1 MTTIPQSSD
10 SRKAERE
17 PSGQQPSAKSVYFF
31 GDGRAEGTK
40 DMKTVLGGKGAN
52 LAEMTNL
59 GVPVP
64 PGFTIAAP
72 LCLEFLR
79 TNAVPAGLEPQVADA
94 LRRLERVTGKSFG
107 DPANPLLVSVRSG
120 AAVSMPGMMETILNL
135 GLNDRTVQGL
145 ARASSNP
152 RFAFDS
158 YRRFIQMYGDV
169 VLGVPLSQFEHLL
182 SAKRLTA
189 GVALDSELDETTLRN
204 LVEEY
209 KSLVRARTGADF
221 PMDPTA
227 QLWGAI
233 EAVWKSWTLKKAVDY
248 RRVNNIPETIGTAVN
263 VVSMVFGNLGDD
275 SGTGVA
281 FTRNPSTGERRF
293 YGEFL
298 VNAQGEDVVAGIRT
312 PLSIDEMARL
322 LPEAYK
328 ELRATEE
335 RLERHFRDMQ
345 DIEFTVERGRLFLL
359 QTRTGKR
366 TAAAALR
373 IATDMVDEGLID
385 LPAAVHRVAPD
396 QLDQLL
402 HPVIDSGVRAT
413 PLCVGLP
420 ASPGAA
426 SGIAV
431 FDPDVAEQRAAR
443 GARVILV
450 RDETTPE
457 DFHGIVAARAVLTAR
472 GGMTSHAAVVA
483 RGMGKCAVVGCKDIQ
498 VDLEHRRFRVHD
510 TTIAEGEWITLDGA
524 TGRVYRGDLPTTP
537 SEVVQVIRGTRAP
550 QTAPTY
556 DAFAR
561 LLSWADEVRRLRV
574 RANADTPADARVARA
589 LGAEGIGL
597 CRTEHMFF
605 EGDRIT
611 AMREMIV
618 ARDEGGRRR
627 ALAKLL
633 PMQRSDFEGIFEA
646 MNGLPVTIRLL
657 DPPLHEFLPHG
668 GEESKL
674 LARTLGIDR
683 TELAH
688 IVESLRE
695 TNPMLG
701 HRGCRLGI
709 TYPEITEMQ
718 GRAIFEAAVRAKR
731 RGIDVRPE
739 IMVPLVATHTEF
751 ENQRRILDEVARLV
765 VGGMGEDVAYSIG
778 TMIELPRA
786 ALTADEIASTAE
798 FFSFGTNDLTQTTF
812 GLSRDDAG
820 RFLPKY
826 VDSGILPDDPFQV
839 LDRNGVGK
847 LIGFAVSAGRSVR
860 PQLKVG
866 ICGEHGGDPRSVK
879 FCHTIG
885 LDYVSCSPFRVPIA
899 RLAAA
904 HAALDA
910 PLASSAAPALSQAL
924 TP

>member
-1 MTTIPQSSD
+1 MPPQ
-10 SRKAERE
+10 A
-17 PSGQQPSAKSVYFF
+17 VYFF

-40 DMKTVLGGKGAN
+40 DMKAILGGKGAN

-64 PGFTIAAP
+64 PGFTIACS
-72 LCLEFLR
+72 LCIEYLRDRQTPESLRPELESVLS
-79 TNAVPAGLEPQVADA
+79 
-94 LRRLERVTGKSFG
+94 RLEHVTGKTFG
-107 DPANPLLVSVRSG
+107 DAKNPLLVSVRSG
-120 AAVSMPGMMETILNL
+120 SPVSMPGMMETILNL
-135 GLNDRTVQGL
+135 GLNDDTVVGL
-145 ARASSNP
+145 TRASENA
-152 RFAFDS
+152 RFAYDS

-169 VLGVPLSQFEHLL
+169 VLGVPSAHFEQLL
-182 SAKRLTA
+182 ATKRLTS
-189 GVALDSELDETTLRN
+189 GVKTDAELDEATLRT
-204 LVEEY
+204 LVAEY
-209 KSLVRARTGADF
+209 KALVRANTRSEF
-221 PMDPTA
+221 PMDPTT

-233 EAVWKSWTLKKAVDY
+233 EAVWRSWTLKKAVDY
-248 RRVNNIPETIGTAVN
+248 RKVNGISEDLGTAVN
-263 VVSMVFGNLGDD
+263 IVSMVFGNLGDD

-281 FTRNPSTGERRF
+281 FTRNPSTGEKKF

-298 VNAQGEDVVAGIRT
+298 INAQGEDVVSGTRT
-312 PLSIDEMARL
+312 PLGIDEMANL
-322 LPEAYK
+322 LPGAYT
-328 ELRATEE
+328 ELLATER
-335 RLERHFRDMQ
+335 RLETHFRDMQ
-345 DIEFTVERGRLFLL
+345 DIEFTVERGRLYLL

-366 TAAAALR
+366 SAAAAVR
-373 IATDMVDEGLID
+373 VATDMVDEGLITCD
-385 LPAAVHRVAPD
+385 RAVQRVAPE
-396 QLDQLL
+396 QLAHLL
-402 HPVIDSGVRAT
+402 HPVIEADVRAT
-413 PLCVGLP
+413 PLCTGLP

-426 SGIAV
+426 SGVAV
-431 FDPDVAEQRAAR
+431 FDPDVAEQRAAH
-443 GARVILV
+443 GEHVILV

-483 RGMGKCAVVGCKDIQ
+483 RGMGKCAVVGCSAMH
-498 VDLEHRRFRVHD
+498 VDTEHRRFTVD
-510 TTIAEGEWITLDGA
+510 DAVIAEGDWITVDGA
-524 TGRVYRGDLPTTP
+524 TGNVYRGDLPTTP
-537 SEVVQVIRGTRAP
+537 SEVVQVIRGTRDEESAP
-550 QTAPTY
+550 NY
-556 DAFAR
+556 RAFAR
-561 LLSWADEVRRLRV
+561 LLHWADDARRLRV
-574 RANADTPADARVARA
+574 RANADTPSDARIARGF
-589 LGAEGIGL
+589 GAEGIGL

-633 PMQRSDFEGIFEA
+633 PMQRLDFEGIFEA
-646 MNGLPVTIRLL
+646 MDGLPVTIRLL

-674 LARTLGIDR
+674 LARTLGIPR
-683 TELAH
+683 AELAR

-718 GRAIFEAAVRAKR
+718 GRAIFEAAVKAKR

-739 IMVPLVATHTEF
+739 LMIPLVATLREF
-751 ENQRRILDEVARLV
+751 ENQRAILEQVATHVL
-765 VGGMGEDVAYSIG
+765 GGMGEEVEYLIG

-786 ALTADEIASTAE
+786 ALTADEIATKAE

-820 RFLPKY
+820 RFLPNY
-826 VDSGILPDDPFQV
+826 VDRGILPDDPFQV
-839 LDRNGVGK
+839 LDRDGVGK

-866 ICGEHGGDPRSVK
+866 ICGEHGGEPRSVK

-885 LDYVSCSPFRVPIA
+885 LDYVSCSPYRVPIA

-904 HAALDA
+904 HAALESA
-910 PLASSAAPALSQAL
+910 QSSSQAL
-924 TP
+924 AS